1 MGEPLPPIGDFVVAQ
16 IVPEFLSEEA
26 TPQEHWGGEI
36 KQAPEVVVL
45 MNGQGKPVL
54 TKLAL

>member
-1 MGEPLPPIGDFVVAQ
+1 MAQ